1 MKIGKNIIVKIFI
14 VVLLVIALSL
24 LFGVFKF
31 SIFKINGYSM
41 YPTIK
46 EGNFV
51 ASIKSKDY
59 KRGDIVV
66 FLHGNVKTIKRVIGV
81 SGDVIDIKDNGD
93 VYVNDELLEED
104 YVLEKYKGDVE
115 INLPYKVRDNEVF
128 VLGDNRS
135 DSLDSRVISFGCIKE
150 DEILG
155 KIIFK

>member
-1 MKIGKNIIVKIFI
+1 
-14 VVLLVIALSL
+14 
-24 LFGVFKF
+24 
-31 SIFKINGYSM
+31 M